1 MVRRFSWTV
10 WLNLKTFFVDSK
22 DFVVSA
28 SVSVQFFNINK
39 SQLKDAE
46 VKKLSRYLTDDINFC
61 QSVYT
66 AWLRPARYAAVP
78 DIRQT
83 DFQKK
88 PVLKPDSQAA
98 RWRHH

>member
-28 SVSVQFFNINK
+28 PVPVQFFNINK

-46 VKKLSRYLTDDINFC
+46 VKKLSRYLTDGY
-61 QSVYT
+61 QLLS
-66 AWLRPARYAAVP
+66 
-78 DIRQT
+78 IRLHCLVT
-83 DFQKK
+83 TRSIRCSAGYS
-88 PVLKPDSQAA
+88 PN
-98 RWRHH
+98 